1 LNLKGK
7 LPRSITR
14 LASIP
19 LAILAGTLVM
29 GIGSSHV
36 YADDARNQV
45 GSSKPSSGL
54 SLNLFSPNADGSLD
68 LTPSISVSTPLLD
81 VEVPSIQT
89 NASTGKLSVSE
100 LKVDTPLGSAG
111 TSQIGIDAKQGT
123 MDLPSVQADTP
134 VIQADVSSS
143 QVNLQEGTAS
153 LPGIKAELPE
163 VIKAEMSAAQ
173 TDLRRGKVELPSV
186 KVDVPEVTSV
196 DLSTS
201 GVNLSEG
208 KVQLPK
214 VKANVPA
221 TGVATEVD
229 PGKGK
234 IELPVVKP
242 EQPANTSEQ
251 PGAVQAPKDEKPFSS
266 TATDSPSSQGKVS
279 GQNTEQ
285 DEIQVTGQ
293 VIDREINPDWVTEPT
308 VSQAVPVEQDG
319 LNQRAEETNT
329 NVSLLDNE
337 WLQMD
342 PSFGKSAAENQ
353 GQGNLNADQVLPEK
367 QDEAS
372 APWQPRTE
380 RPVNWSVMAIAPSA
394 TSTSIG
400 TSSGSSGV
408 TGGGASVPAVVLP
421 LALTSPVMPGYGF
434 AFDMERLDGF
444 SQWSQAPPGQPP
456 KYTSFS

>member
-1 LNLKGK
+1 MNLIGK

-36 YADDARNQV
+36 YADDAQNQA

-54 SLNLFSPNADGSLD
+54 SLNLLSRDADGSLD

-123 MDLPSVQADTP
+123 VDLPSVQADTP

-143 QVNLQEGTAS
+143 QVDLQGGTAS
-153 LPGIKAELPE
+153 LPGIKAEVPE
-163 VIKAEMSAAQ
+163 VIQAETSAVQ
-173 TDLRRGKVELPSV
+173 TDLRQGKVKLPSV

-196 DLSTS
+196 DVRVS
-201 GVNLSEG
+201 GVDLSEG

-221 TGVATEVD
+221 TGVSTEVD
-229 PGKGK
+229 SGKGK

-242 EQPANTSEQ
+242 EQPVDTSDQ
-251 PGAVQAPKDEKPFSS
+251 PSKAVDL
-266 TATDSPSSQGKVS
+266 PSSQGKLS
-279 GQNTEQ
+279 GQNTAQ

-293 VIDREINPDWVTEPT
+293 VMDREINPDSVTEPA
-308 VSQAVPVEQDG
+308 VSQAVPVKQDG
-319 LNQRAEETNT
+319 LKQRAKETNS

-337 WLQMD
+337 WLGMN
-342 PSFGKSAAENQ
+342 PSFGKSTAEKQ
-353 GQGNLNADQVLPEK
+353 GQGNLNADQAIPEK

-372 APWQPRTE
+372 VPWQPRAE
-380 RPVNWSVMAIAPSA
+380 RPANWSVMAIAPSA
-394 TSTSIG
+394 TSTSTG
-400 TSSGSSGV
+400 TSTGSSGV
-408 TGGGASVPAVVLP
+408 TGGGASVPAVALP

-434 AFDMERLDGF
+434 AFKMERLDGF

>member
-1 LNLKGK
+1 MNLKVK
-7 LPRSITR
+7 LPISITR

-29 GIGSSHV
+29 GFGSSHV
-36 YADDARNQV
+36 YADDVSNEA

-54 SLNLFSPNADGSLD
+54 SLNLFSRDADGGFD
-68 LTPSISVSTPLLD
+68 LTPSISVSTTLLG

-111 TSQIGIDAKQGT
+111 TSKIGIDAKQGT
-123 MDLPSVQADTP
+123 VDLPSVQADTP

-153 LPGIKAELPE
+153 LPGIKAEVPE
-163 VIKAEMSAAQ
+163 VIKAETSAVH
-173 TDLRRGKVELPSV
+173 TDLRQGKVELPSV

-196 DLSTS
+196 DVRAS

-208 KVQLPK
+208 EVQLPK

-221 TGVATEVD
+221 TGVATEID
-229 PGKGK
+229 SGRGK
-234 IELPVVKP
+234 IELPVAKP
-242 EQPANTSEQ
+242 EQPADTSDQ
-251 PGAVQAPKDEKPFSS
+251 PSKAV
-266 TATDSPSSQGKVS
+266 DSPSSQGKMI
-279 GQNTEQ
+279 GQNTAR
-285 DEIQVTGQ
+285 DEVQVTGQ
-293 VIDREINPDWVTEPT
+293 VMDREITPGSVTEPA
-308 VSQAVPVEQDG
+308 VSRAVPVKQDG
-319 LNQRAEETNT
+319 LNQRAEETSS

-337 WLQMD
+337 WLQKAT
-342 PSFGKSAAENQ
+342 SFGKSTAKNQ
-353 GQGNLNADQVLPEK
+353 GQGNLNADQALPKK

-372 APWQPRTE
+372 APWQPRVE
-380 RPVNWSVMAIAPSA
+380 RPANWSVMGIAPSA
-394 TSTSIG
+394 TSTSTG

-408 TGGGASVPAVVLP
+408 TGGGASVPAVALP
-421 LALTSPVMPGYGF
+421 LTITSLMMPGYDF

>member
-1 LNLKGK
+1 MNLKGK

-29 GIGSSHV
+29 GIGSSHA
-36 YADDARNQV
+36 YADDAQNQA
-45 GSSKPSSGL
+45 GSSKSSSGL
-54 SLNLFSPNADGSLD
+54 SLNIFSHNADGSLD
-68 LTPSISVSTPLLD
+68 LTPSISLSTPLLD

-123 MDLPSVQADTP
+123 VDLPSVQADTP
-134 VIQADVSSS
+134 VIRADVSSS

-153 LPGIKAELPE
+153 LPGIKAEVPE
-163 VIKAEMSAAQ
+163 VIKAETSAVQ
-173 TDLRRGKVELPSV
+173 TDLRQGKVELPSV

-196 DLSTS
+196 DVRAS

-221 TGVATEVD
+221 VGVTAEIE
-229 PGKGK
+229 PSKGK
-234 IELPVVKP
+234 VELPAVKP
-242 EQPANTSEQ
+242 EQPANTLDQ
-251 PGAVQAPKDEKPFSS
+251 PSKAV
-266 TATDSPSSQGKVS
+266 DSPSSQGKVS
-279 GQNTEQ
+279 GQNTAQ

-293 VIDREINPDWVTEPT
+293 VMDREINPDSVTEPA
-308 VSQAVPVEQDG
+308 VSQAVPVKQDG
-319 LNQRAEETNT
+319 LKQRAKETNSNST
-329 NVSLLDNE
+329 
-337 WLQMD
+337 
-342 PSFGKSAAENQ
+342 AENQ
-353 GQGNLNADQVLPEK
+353 GQGNLNADQTIPEK
-367 QDEAS
+367 QGEAS
-372 APWQPRTE
+372 APWQPRAE
-380 RPVNWSVMAIAPSA
+380 RPANWSVMAIAPSA
-394 TSTSIG
+394 TSTSTG

-408 TGGGASVPAVVLP
+408 TGGGASVPAVALP
-421 LALTSPVMPGYGF
+421 LAITSLVMPGYDF

>member
-1 LNLKGK
+1 
-7 LPRSITR
+7 
-14 LASIP
+14 
-19 LAILAGTLVM
+19 M
-29 GIGSSHV
+29 GIGSSHA
-36 YADDARNQV
+36 YADDAQNQA
-45 GSSKPSSGL
+45 GSSKSSSGL
-54 SLNLFSPNADGSLD
+54 SLNLFSRDADGSLD
-68 LTPSISVSTPLLD
+68 LTPSISLSTPLLD

-123 MDLPSVQADTP
+123 VDLPSVQADTP
-134 VIQADVSSS
+134 VIRADVSSG

-153 LPGIKAELPE
+153 LPGIKAEVPE
-163 VIKAEMSAAQ
+163 VIKAETSAVQ
-173 TDLRRGKVELPSV
+173 TDLQQGKVELPSV
-186 KVDVPEVTSV
+186 KVDVPEVTSLDV
-196 DLSTS
+196 RAS

-208 KVQLPK
+208 KVQLPT

-221 TGVATEVD
+221 AGVTAEIE
-229 PGKGK
+229 PSKGK
-234 IELPVVKP
+234 VELPVVKP
-242 EQPANTSEQ
+242 EQPENTSEQ
-251 PGAVQAPKDEKPFSS
+251 PVAVQAPRDEKRFSS

-279 GQNTEQ
+279 GQNTAQ

-293 VIDREINPDWVTEPT
+293 VIDREINPDSINEPP
-308 VSQAVPVEQDG
+308 VSQAVPVEQDR
-319 LNQRAEETNT
+319 LNQRAEKTNA
-329 NVSLLDNE
+329 NVSVLDNE

-342 PSFGKSAAENQ
+342 TSFGRSTAEDQ
-353 GQGNLNADQVLPEK
+353 DQRNLNIDQVVPEK

-380 RPVNWSVMAIAPSA
+380 RPANWSVMAIAPAA
-394 TSTSIG
+394 TSTSTG

-408 TGGGASVPAVVLP
+408 TGGGASVPAAALP
-421 LALTSPVMPGYGF
+421 LALTSPMMPGYGF

>member
-1 LNLKGK
+1 
-7 LPRSITR
+7 
-14 LASIP
+14 
-19 LAILAGTLVM
+19 M
-29 GIGSSHV
+29 GFGSSHV
-36 YADDARNQV
+36 YADDAQNQA

-54 SLNLFSPNADGSLD
+54 SLNLFSRDADGGLD
-68 LTPSISVSTPLLD
+68 LTPSISTPLLD

-111 TSQIGIDAKQGT
+111 TSQIGIDAKQGKV
-123 MDLPSVQADTP
+123 DLPSVQADTP
-134 VIQADVSSS
+134 VIRADVSSS

-153 LPGIKAELPE
+153 LPGITAEVPE
-163 VIKAEMSAAQ
+163 VIKAETSDVH
-173 TDLRRGKVELPSV
+173 TDLRQGKVELPSV

-196 DLSTS
+196 DVSAS

-208 KVQLPK
+208 EAQLPK

-221 TGVATEVD
+221 VGVAAEVD
-229 PGKGK
+229 LGKGK

-242 EQPANTSEQ
+242 EQPAKTSDQ
-251 PGAVQAPKDEKPFSS
+251 PSTVQVPKDEK
-266 TATDSPSSQGKVS
+266 SQDKLS
-279 GQNTEQ
+279 GSETKR
-285 DEIQVTGQ
+285 DEVQVTGQ
-293 VIDREINPDWVTEPT
+293 VIDREVTPGLVTEPV
-308 VSQAVPVEQDG
+308 VSRAVPVKQDG
-319 LNQRAEETNT
+319 PHQRAEETNS

-337 WLQMD
+337 WLQMA
-342 PSFGKSAAENQ
+342 PSFDKSAIENQ
-353 GQGNLNADQVLPEK
+353 GQGNMNANQALPEK

-380 RPVNWSVMAIAPSA
+380 RPANWSVMAIAPAA
-394 TSTSIG
+394 TSTSTG

-408 TGGGASVPAVVLP
+408 TGGGASVPAAALP
-421 LALTSPVMPGYGF
+421 LALTSPMMPGYGF

>member
-1 LNLKGK
+1 
-7 LPRSITR
+7 
-14 LASIP
+14 
-19 LAILAGTLVM
+19 M
-29 GIGSSHV
+29 GIGSSHA
-36 YADDARNQV
+36 YADDAQNQV
-45 GSSKPSSGL
+45 GSSKSSSGL
-54 SLNLFSPNADGSLD
+54 SLNLFSRDADGSLD
-68 LTPSISVSTPLLD
+68 LTPSISLSTPILD

-123 MDLPSVQADTP
+123 VDIPSVQADTP
-134 VIQADVSSS
+134 VIRADVSSG

-153 LPGIKAELPE
+153 LPGIKAEVPE
-163 VIKAEMSAAQ
+163 VIKAETSAVQ
-173 TDLRRGKVELPSV
+173 TDLRQGKVELPSV

-196 DLSTS
+196 DVRAS

-208 KVQLPK
+208 EVQLPK

-229 PGKGK
+229 PGRGK

-242 EQPANTSEQ
+242 EQPANSSDQ
-251 PGAVQAPKDEKPFSS
+251 PGAVQVPKEEKQFSS

-279 GQNTEQ
+279 GQNTAQ

-293 VIDREINPDWVTEPT
+293 VIDREINPDSVTEPDI
-308 VSQAVPVEQDG
+308 SQAVPVEQDG
-319 LNQRAEETNT
+319 LNQRAEEANS

-337 WLQMD
+337 WLRMN
-342 PSFGKSAAENQ
+342 PSFGKSTAENQ
-353 GQGNLNADQVLPEK
+353 GQGNLNADQAIPEK

-372 APWQPRTE
+372 EPWQPRAE
-380 RPVNWSVMAIAPSA
+380 RPANWSVMAIAPSA
-394 TSTSIG
+394 TSTSTG

-408 TGGGASVPAVVLP
+408 TGGGASVPAVALP
-421 LALTSPVMPGYGF
+421 LAITSLVMPGYDF

>member
-1 LNLKGK
+1 
-7 LPRSITR
+7 
-14 LASIP
+14 
-19 LAILAGTLVM
+19 M

-36 YADDARNQV
+36 YADDVQNQA

-54 SLNLFSPNADGSLD
+54 SLNLFSRDADGGLD

-81 VEVPSIQT
+81 VEVPSIQA

-100 LKVDTPLGSAG
+100 LEVDTPLGSAG
-111 TSQIGIDAKQGT
+111 TSKIGIDAKQGT
-123 MDLPSVQADTP
+123 VDLPSVQADTP
-134 VIQADVSSS
+134 VIRADVSSS
-143 QVNLQEGTAS
+143 QVNLNEGTAS
-153 LPGIKAELPE
+153 LPGITAEVPE
-163 VIKAEMSAAQ
+163 VIKAETSAVQ
-173 TDLRRGKVELPSV
+173 TDLRQGKVELPSV
-186 KVDVPEVTSV
+186 TVDIPEVTSV
-196 DLSTS
+196 DVSIS

-214 VKANVPA
+214 VKAEVP
-221 TGVATEVD
+221 VADAKLELDPD
-229 PGKGK
+229 PGKA
-234 IELPVVKP
+234 EVQHPVV
-242 EQPANTSEQ
+242 EQRKPANISDQ
-251 PGAVQAPKDEKPFSS
+251 PDVVQTPRIEKQFSS

-279 GQNTEQ
+279 GQNTAQ
-285 DEIQVTGQ
+285 DEIQVTSQ
-293 VIDREINPDWVTEPT
+293 VIDLEINPDSINEPT
-308 VSQAVPVEQDG
+308 VSQAVPVEQDR
-319 LNQRAEETNT
+319 LNQRAEETNA

-342 PSFGKSAAENQ
+342 TIFGRSTAEDQN
-353 GQGNLNADQVLPEK
+353 QGNLKIDQVIPEK

-380 RPVNWSVMAIAPSA
+380 RPANWSVMAIAPSA
-394 TSTSIG
+394 TSTSTG

-408 TGGGASVPAVVLP
+408 AGGGASIPAAALP